1 MRLLD
6 RYLLREL
13 LVPLGFCLCGFLIFW
28 ISFDLFSE
36 LGRYQ
41 ELKLHFVDILQL
53 YLVTIPEFLV
63 LILPMTLLLALL
75 YALTNHAR
83 NHELTAIRAAGVS
96 LWRICV
102 PYLIVGFVF
111 SCVVFAINEFWV
123 PNSSELG
130 EQIKNSRL
138 DKKVAAVV
146 RDVQPGVGL
155 KNSRDGRTWFIGSYN
170 LKTKVMTEPQVNWIL
185 NDGTERLL
193 TAKMADY
200 TNGCWTFYDVIEH
213 EYGATHAAD
222 RLMDLVQVGRLPD
235 FILVTN
241 MIAFPEFSETPDE
254 FEREIRFSK
263 RLVTHNAHSAEV
275 PIADI
280 FDYLKLHPHDLTSR
294 NKWWLYTQLHGR
306 LAAPWTCLIVVFIAI
321 PFGAASGRRNVFVGV
336 ASSIVIAFAYFILLR
351 LGLALG
357 TGGYLPAWLAAW
369 LPNLAFGAV
378 GIWLMLR
385 VR

>member
-36 LGRYQ
+36 LGHYQ

-63 LILPMTLLLALL
+63 LILPMALLLALL

-102 PYLIVGFVF
+102 PYIIVGLVF
-111 SCVVFAINEFWV
+111 SCAAFAINEFWV

-130 EQIKNSRL
+130 EQIRNRRL
-138 DKKVAAVV
+138 DKKLAVV
-146 RDVQPGVGL
+146 MRDVQMGVGL
-155 KNSRDGRTWFIGSYN
+155 KNSRDGRTWYVGSYN
-170 LKTKVMTEPQVNWIL
+170 LRNQVMTDPQVNWIL
-185 NDGTERLL
+185 NDGSARLL
-193 TAKMADY
+193 MAEMADY
-200 TNGCWTFYDVIEH
+200 TNGCWTFYNVK
-213 EYGATHAAD
+213 EYRPISSAD
-222 RLMDLVQVGRLPD
+222 RLMDLV
-235 FILVTN
+235 LVTN
-241 MIAFPEFSETPDE
+241 MIAYPEFSETPDE
-254 FEREIRFSK
+254 FKREVRFSK
-263 RLVTHNAHSAEV
+263 RLVMHNAHSAEV
-275 PIADI
+275 PIADLL
-280 FDYLKLHPHDLTSR
+280 DYLKLHPRDLSSR

-336 ASSIVIAFAYFILLR
+336 ASSIVICFAYFILLR

-369 LPNLAFGAV
+369 LPNLAFGAA